1 MSLTNKENNESTNLI
16 SKIIK
21 IKGDLISDTSIKTNH
36 ISQKNSNT
44 KLLISKDKLKS
55 IINDTKKYF
64 KNNKLVKHKTK
75 ITFMKKNANKIKSDE
90 TNKKENK
97 KVLIVNDK
105 NNIRKKGKINIIT
118 DNINNYNYNSEI
130 NNGNISKTQLA
141 DNETYDNNSFENNFS
156 PFNKNKFQYFDTY
169 NFKNYLTNEK
179 SDEYN
184 KNVYNLYISNSHLI
198 LNDIEKRC
206 REYLLYYN
214 CDTTHYNIKIINDII
229 SDQNKHIVSEFKNY
243 LLWDDT
249 SEYLKRYYYL
259 NEIKFRLKPIAS
271 YYISYTYFSPVY
283 FCNLEIIKIL
293 LKNVKR
299 KNNYYKEIEN
309 FEDKIMDDN
318 DNNSISSFFEE
329 RRENLDEDDSESNFN
344 NMHEQKKGN
353 FDFVPIIDSSDINKK
368 SQVSSINKKSLSL
381 SITLKNCECIIDSNI
396 KKTKKS
402 FLKEKDNNNNN
413 NNGNNDTIDY
423 KYNLR
428 LNKNN
433 LFNTTI
439 TPIKKKSNTNK
450 LFNDEFQFQ
459 KLNFNTKKDL
469 NEKSNKEN
477 NKNELNLN
485 SKKNEHEQELKK
497 SKNKSKEIKSNEEKI
512 NLHKKKISEIQ
523 KKIKDKK
530 FKSYRT
536 TDDMNILL
544 NNNIDQSKEIIYVK
558 KQSNKKEE
566 KRNNKIK
573 EIKNIINQ
581 KSILN
586 TNISNK
592 NFEKNASIIF
602 NNKNNLKKF
611 TFNNE
616 SKLMNSINCLTQRN
630 KLLNES
636 NKINNI
642 ISKDYSLIIHNK
654 NSHLNSSN
662 NSKNNNN
669 KIKMNFNNIIRNIN
683 HKYIKI
689 SKFPRLLT
697 SNDRKN
703 NFSSKKSLEFP
714 FKFHSLSSNRKR
726 LLKISDS
733 YNSKGILKSII
744 PTTIYFSQKN
754 NSYNNSLLKK
764 NHPTLKNTSKKHK
777 KGKSDVFSFKK
788 RNNLILSTNGQN
800 NINSKNIISDMK
812 KNLVIDNK
820 KKIGATSLKNKN
832 FIKNLIDNF
841 KNCNKRDN
849 FLKNKNKNNKTFKN
863 IIKSIN
869 INKIMSNKINRKCKS
884 KSPTITTNHHK
895 NVSKINKTRTNLK
908 LLNSI
913 FIVSNNLLN
922 EINNNKNIHSNL
934 MGNNINN
941 TTTSFDKD
949 IKGREFGN
957 GINKKKHKKMKTE
970 MDNNYNLN
978 NEYIKPNNPRTT
990 TINNINLSL
999 NLNNQHYK
1007 GKSDNINII
1016 NSENINKNKY
1026 FIVKNNIKSS
1036 KIFQIEEKKI
1046 NNNSLKSKD
1055 KKKINKNSKTKNSNS
1070 KFTKISSNK
1079 IKQHY
1084 KKVSIQLNQDKN
1096 IINKNIIKNDLNKKK
1111 SLNHKNML
1119 FSINISNNQ
1128 SKNSL
1133 IKNFK
1138 NNFNSVINDDYTEY
1152 LTERKHINNEIN
1164 VNNSNNNPNMNSYS
1178 KDKKKKYSYMI
1189 LPNKNIYSL
1198 KNKILL
1204 CRNIN
1209 DKAQNKQNVE
1219 DKIINSFRNYNISG
1233 SKNCL
1238 HKKSLTNISSF
1249 LYDIHLKKHS
1259 NNYFNRNIY
1268 KYNKNNMS
1276 NEFSLKKTNKSNYNE
1291 FLLNDPIKSLINN
1304 KYFIKSEIK

>member
-1 MSLTNKENNESTNLI
+1 MSLTIKENNESSNLI
-16 SKIIK
+16 SNIIK
-21 IKGDLISDTSIKTNH
+21 LKGDLISDTSLKTNH

-44 KLLISKDKLKS
+44 KLLISKDKLRS

-75 ITFMKKNANKIKSDE
+75 ITFIKKSSDKLKSDE
-90 TNKKENK
+90 INKKRKK
-97 KVLIVNDK
+97 KVLNVNDK
-105 NNIRKKGKINIIT
+105 NNIRKKGNINIIT
-118 DNINNYNYNSEI
+118 DNINNYKFNSEL
-130 NNGNISKTQLA
+130 NNGNISKTQLVE
-141 DNETYDNNSFENNFS
+141 NENYDNNSFENNFS
-156 PFNKNKFQYFDTY
+156 LFKRNNFHYFDTY
-169 NFKNYLTNEK
+169 NYKNYLTNDK

-184 KNVYNLYISNSHLI
+184 KNIYNLYISNSHLI

-206 REYLLYYN
+206 KEYLLYYN
-214 CDTTHYNIKIINDII
+214 CDARQYNIKVINDII

-243 LLWDDT
+243 LLWDDS
-249 SEYLKRYYYL
+249 SEYLKRYYYI

-283 FCNLEIIKIL
+283 YCNLEIIKIL

-309 FEDKIMDDN
+309 FEDKIQDEN

-329 RRENLDEDDSESNFN
+329 RKENLDDDDTESDFN
-344 NMHEQKKGN
+344 NIYDKKKNN

-381 SITLKNCECIIDSNI
+381 SITLKNCEGIIDSNI
-396 KKTKKS
+396 KTKKS
-402 FLKEKDNNNNN
+402 LLKEKDKTND
-413 NNGNNDTIDY
+413 NNDTNDY
-423 KYNLR
+423 KFNLR

-433 LFNTTI
+433 LFNTSI
-439 TPIKKKSNTNK
+439 TPIKKKCNTDK
-450 LFNDEFQFQ
+450 LFNDEFQFK
-459 KLNFNTKKDL
+459 KLNFNAKKDL
-469 NEKSNKEN
+469 NGKSNKEN

-485 SKKNEHEQELKK
+485 SKKNEHEFKK
-497 SKNKSKEIKSNEEKI
+497 SKNKNKGIKCNEEKI
-512 NLHKKKISEIQ
+512 NLHKNKISELHN
-523 KKIKDKK
+523 KIKDKK

-544 NNNIDQSKEIIYVK
+544 SNNIDQSKEIIYVK
-558 KQSNKKEE
+558 KQSYKKEE
-566 KRNNKIK
+566 KRNDKKK

-581 KSILN
+581 KTILN
-586 TNISNK
+586 TNISNN

-602 NNKNNLKKF
+602 NKNNLKKF
-611 TFNNE
+611 QINNE
-616 SKLMNSINCLTQRN
+616 SKLMNSINCLSHRN
-630 KLLNES
+630 RLLNDS
-636 NKINNI
+636 NKINNV

-654 NSHLNSSN
+654 NNHLN
-662 NSKNNNN
+662 NSINAKNNNM

-689 SKFPRLLT
+689 NKFPRLLT

-733 YNSKGILKSII
+733 YNSKGILKNII
-744 PTTIYFSQKN
+744 PTTIYFNQKN
-754 NSYNNSLLKK
+754 NSFHNSLLKK

-788 RNNLILSTNGQN
+788 RNNLILSTTVQN
-800 NINSKNIISDMK
+800 NINNKNIISDMK

-820 KKIGATSLKNKN
+820 KKIGAASLKNKN
-832 FIKNLIDNF
+832 FIKSLIDNF

-869 INKIMSNKINRKCKS
+869 INKIMSNNINRKCKS
-884 KSPTITTNHHK
+884 KSPTITTTNQHK
-895 NVSKINKTRTNLK
+895 NISKINKTRTNLK

-913 FIVSNNLLN
+913 FIVSNNILN
-922 EINNNKNIHSNL
+922 EVNNNKNVHNNL
-934 MGNNINN
+934 MSNNINN
-941 TTTSFDKD
+941 TITYFDKD
-949 IKGREFGN
+949 AKGRDFGN
-957 GINKKKHKKMKTE
+957 CINKKIHKKMKTE
-970 MDNNYNLN
+970 MDNFNLN
-978 NEYIKPNNPRTT
+978 NEYIKPNNTRAT

-1007 GKSDNINII
+1007 GKSDSINII

-1036 KIFQIEEKKI
+1036 KIFQIEEKKV
-1046 NNNSLKSKD
+1046 NNNNLKSKD
-1055 KKKINKNSKTKNSNS
+1055 KIKINKNSKTK
-1070 KFTKISSNK
+1070 SSNNNNKFSK
-1079 IKQHY
+1079 ITSNKVKQHH

-1096 IINKNIIKNDLNKKK
+1096 IINKNIIKNDLNKRK

-1119 FSINISNNQ
+1119 FPINISNNQ

-1138 NNFNSVINDDYTEY
+1138 NNFNSVINDDYSEY
-1152 LTERKHINNEIN
+1152 LSERKHINNEIN
-1164 VNNSNNNPNMNSYS
+1164 ANNSNNNLNLNSYS
-1178 KDKKKKYSYMI
+1178 KDKKSKYSYMI

-1204 CRNIN
+1204 CRNTN
-1209 DKAQNKQNVE
+1209 DKVQNKQNIE

-1259 NNYFNRNIY
+1259 NNYFNRNIH
-1268 KYNKNNMS
+1268 KYNNRNNMS
-1276 NEFSLKKTNKSNYNE
+1276 NEFSLKKSSKSNYNE

-1304 KYFIKSEIK
+1304 NYFIKSDIK

>member
-249 SEYLKRYYYL
+249 SEYLKRYYYF

-353 FDFVPIIDSSDINKK
+353 FDFVPIIDSSVINKK

-381 SITLKNCECIIDSNI
+381 SITLKNCECIIDSNVN
-396 KKTKKS
+396 KTKKS
-402 FLKEKDNNNNN
+402 LLKEKDNNKDH
-413 NNGNNDTIDY
+413 NDTNDY
-423 KYNLR
+423 MYNLR

-654 NSHLNSSN
+654 NSHLNSSI

-703 NFSSKKSLEFP
+703 NFSSKKSLKFP

-733 YNSKGILKSII
+733 CNSKGILKSII

-1026 FIVKNNIKSS
+1026 FIVKSNIKSS

>member
-184 KNVYNLYISNSHLI
+184 KNIYNLYISNSHLI

-214 CDTTHYNIKIINDII
+214 CDITHYNIKIINDII

-249 SEYLKRYYYL
+249 SEYLKRYYYF

-381 SITLKNCECIIDSNI
+381 SITLKNCECIIDSNVN
-396 KKTKKS
+396 KTKKS
-402 FLKEKDNNNNN
+402 LLKEKDNNKDH
-413 NNGNNDTIDY
+413 NDTNDY
-423 KYNLR
+423 MYNLR

-654 NSHLNSSN
+654 NSHLNSSI

-703 NFSSKKSLEFP
+703 NFSSKKSLKFP

-733 YNSKGILKSII
+733 CNSKGILKSII

-978 NEYIKPNNPRTT
+978 NEYIKPNNPRTS

-1036 KIFQIEEKKI
+1036 KIFQIEEKKV

-1133 IKNFK
+1133 IKKFK

>member
-1 MSLTNKENNESTNLI
+1 MSLTNKDNNESTNLI

-21 IKGDLISDTSIKTNH
+21 IKGELASDTSIKTNH
-36 ISQKNSNT
+36 ISQKSSNT

-55 IINDTKKYF
+55 LINDTKKYF

-75 ITFMKKNANKIKSDE
+75 ITLMKKSSNKLKSEE
-90 TNKKENK
+90 TNKKGQN
-97 KVLIVNDK
+97 KVLNVNDK
-105 NNIRKKGKINIIT
+105 NNKRKKGNINIIT
-118 DNINNYNYNSEI
+118 DNINNYKFNSEI
-130 NNGNISKTQLA
+130 NNGSISKTQLA
-141 DNETYDNNSFENNFS
+141 DNETYDNNSFENNINHL
-156 PFNKNKFQYFDTY
+156 NKNKFQYFDTY

-179 SDEYN
+179 SDDN
-184 KNVYNLYISNSHLI
+184 KNIYNLHISASHLI
-198 LNDIEKRC
+198 LHDIEKKC
-206 REYLLYYN
+206 KEYLLYYN
-214 CDTTHYNIKIINDII
+214 CDITQYNIKVINDII

-243 LLWDDT
+243 LLWDDS
-249 SEYLKRYYYL
+249 SEYLKRYYYI

-283 FCNLEIIKIL
+283 YCNLEIIKIL

-309 FEDKIMDDN
+309 FEDKILDENDN

-329 RRENLDEDDSESNFN
+329 RRENLEEEDDTESNFSN
-344 NMHEQKKGN
+344 EHEKKKKN

-381 SITLKNCECIIDSNI
+381 SITLKNCECIIDSNTKRT
-396 KKTKKS
+396 KKTL
-402 FLKEKDNNNNN
+402 LKEKDIE
-413 NNGNNDTIDY
+413 NNDACY
-423 KYNLR
+423 KYNLS

-433 LFNTTI
+433 LFNTAI
-439 TPIKKKSNTNK
+439 TPIKKKCNDDK
-450 LFNDEFQFQ
+450 IFNGEFQFQ

-477 NKNELNLN
+477 NKNKENLN
-485 SKKNEHEQELKK
+485 SKKKEKELNI
-497 SKNKSKEIKSNEEKI
+497 SKNKNKENKLYEEKI
-512 NLHKKKISEIQ
+512 NSHKNKINELQ
-523 KKIKDKK
+523 NKIKDKK

-544 NNNIDQSKEIIYVK
+544 NNNIDQSKDIIYVK
-558 KQSNKKEE
+558 KKSNKKEE
-566 KRNNKIK
+566 KRNGKIK
-573 EIKNIINQ
+573 DIKNIISQ
-581 KSILN
+581 KTILN
-586 TNISNK
+586 SNISNN
-592 NFEKNASIIF
+592 NFEKNASIII

-611 TFNNE
+611 QFNNE
-616 SKLMNSINCLTQRN
+616 SKLTNSINCLTQRN

-654 NSHLNSSN
+654 NNHLNSSI
-662 NSKNNNN
+662 NSKNNNM
-669 KIKMNFNNIIRNIN
+669 KVKMNFNNIIRNIN

-744 PTTIYFSQKN
+744 PTTIYFSQKH

-764 NHPTLKNTSKKHK
+764 KYPTLKNTSKKHK
-777 KGKSDVFSFKK
+777 KGKSDIFSFKK
-788 RNNLILSTNGQN
+788 RNNLILSTNVQN
-800 NINSKNIISDMK
+800 NINNKNMISDMK

-820 KKIGATSLKNKN
+820 KKIGPTSLKNKN

-849 FLKNKNKNNKTFKN
+849 FLKNINKNNKTFKN
-863 IIKSIN
+863 IVKSIN
-869 INKIMSNKINRKCKS
+869 MNKIMSNKFSRKCKS

-895 NVSKINKTRTNLK
+895 KNSKINKTRTNLK

-913 FIVSNNLLN
+913 FIISNNILN
-922 EINNNKNIHSNL
+922 EISNNKNAHNVHSNL
-934 MGNNINN
+934 MNNNNINN
-941 TTTSFDKD
+941 ITSSFDKD
-949 IKGREFGN
+949 TKSREFGN
-957 GINKKKHKKMKTE
+957 GLKKKKTKKMKTE
-970 MDNNYNLN
+970 LDNYNLN
-978 NEYIKPNNPRTT
+978 NEYIKSNNTRTT

-999 NLNNQHYK
+999 NLNNQHYI

-1016 NSENINKNKY
+1016 NSENINKNKF
-1026 FIVKNNIKSS
+1026 FIVKNSIKSS
-1036 KIFQIEEKKI
+1036 KIFQMEEKRT
-1046 NNNSLKSKD
+1046 NNSLKSKD
-1055 KKKINKNSKTKNSNS
+1055 KIKIKKNSKNKKSNNSNNKFS
-1070 KFTKISSNK
+1070 KITSNK
-1079 IKQHY
+1079 VKQHY

-1096 IINKNIIKNDLNKKK
+1096 IINKNIIKNDLNKRK
-1111 SLNHKNML
+1111 SLNHKNKL

-1152 LTERKHINNEIN
+1152 LTERKYINSEIN
-1164 VNNSNNNPNMNSYS
+1164 TNNSNNNLNMNSYS
-1178 KDKKKKYSYMI
+1178 KDKNKKYSYKI

-1204 CRNIN
+1204 CKNIN
-1209 DKAQNKQNVE
+1209 DKAQNKQNIE
-1219 DKIINSFRNYNISG
+1219 DKIINSFRNYSINS

-1238 HKKSLTNISSF
+1238 HKKTLTNISSF
-1249 LYDIHLKKHS
+1249 LYDIHFKKHS
-1259 NNYFNRNIY
+1259 NNYCNRNIF

-1276 NEFSLKKTNKSNYNE
+1276 NEFSLKKASKSNYNE
-1291 FLLNDPIKSLINN
+1291 YLLNDPIKSLINN
-1304 KYFIKSEIK
+1304 RYFIKSEMK

>member
-1 MSLTNKENNESTNLI
+1 MSLTIKENNESTNLI

-75 ITFMKKNANKIKSDE
+75 IAFIKKSAEKLKSDE
-90 TNKKENK
+90 TNKKGK
-97 KVLIVNDK
+97 QKVLIVNDK

-156 PFNKNKFQYFDTY
+156 VFNKNNFHYFDTY

-184 KNVYNLYISNSHLI
+184 KNIYNLYISNSHLI

-214 CDTTHYNIKIINDII
+214 CDITQYNIKVINDII
-229 SDQNKHIVSEFKNY
+229 SDQNKHIVSMFKNY

-249 SEYLKRYYYL
+249 SEYLKRYYYI

-283 FCNLEIIKIL
+283 YCNLEIIKIL

-309 FEDKIMDDN
+309 FEDKIMDEN

-329 RRENLDEDDSESNFN
+329 RRENLDEEDDSESNFN

-402 FLKEKDNNNNN
+402 LLKEKDNNNEH
-413 NNGNNDTIDY
+413 NDTNDY

-439 TPIKKKSNTNK
+439 TPIKKKCNTDK

-477 NKNELNLN
+477 NKNELNL
-485 SKKNEHEQELKK
+485 KLIKNEHEIKK
-497 SKNKSKEIKSNEEKI
+497 SKNKNKEIKSNEEKK
-512 NLHKKKISEIQ
+512 NLHKNKISELQ
-523 KKIKDKK
+523 NKIKDKK

-566 KRNNKIK
+566 KRNDKIK

-586 TNISNK
+586 TNISNN

-611 TFNNE
+611 VFNNE
-616 SKLMNSINCLTQRN
+616 SKLMHSINCLTQRN

-654 NSHLNSSN
+654 NNHLNSSI
-662 NSKNNNN
+662 NSKNNNL

-733 YNSKGILKSII
+733 CNSKGILKSII

-788 RNNLILSTNGQN
+788 RNNLILSTNVQN

-820 KKIGATSLKNKN
+820 KKIGPTSLKNKN

-869 INKIMSNKINRKCKS
+869 MNKIMSNKFNRKCKS

-922 EINNNKNIHSNL
+922 EINNNKNIHNNL
-934 MGNNINN
+934 MNNNINN

-949 IKGREFGN
+949 IKSREFGN

-970 MDNNYNLN
+970 MDNNNFNLN

-990 TINNINLSL
+990 TISNINLSL

-1036 KIFQIEEKKI
+1036 KIFQIEEKKV
-1046 NNNSLKSKD
+1046 NNNSLKPKD
-1055 KKKINKNSKTKNSNS
+1055 KIKINKNSKSKNSNS

-1079 IKQHY
+1079 VKQHY
-1084 KKVSIQLNQDKN
+1084 KKVSIQMNQDKN
-1096 IINKNIIKNDLNKKK
+1096 IINKNIIKNDLNKRK
-1111 SLNHKNML
+1111 SSNHKNML

-1152 LTERKHINNEIN
+1152 LTERKHININNEIN
-1164 VNNSNNNPNMNSYS
+1164 VNNSNNNPNLNSYS

-1249 LYDIHLKKHS
+1249 LYDIHMKKHS

-1276 NEFSLKKTNKSNYNE
+1276 NEFSLKKSNKSNYNE

>member
-21 IKGDLISDTSIKTNH
+21 IKGELISDTSIKTNH
-36 ISQKNSNT
+36 ISQKSSNT

-55 IINDTKKYF
+55 LINDSKKYF
-64 KNNKLVKHKTK
+64 KNNKLIKHKTK
-75 ITFMKKNANKIKSDE
+75 ITLMKKSSNKLKSEE
-90 TNKKENK
+90 TNKKGQK
-97 KVLIVNDK
+97 KVLNVNDK
-105 NNIRKKGKINIIT
+105 NNKRKKGNINIIT

-130 NNGNISKTQLA
+130 YNGNISKTQLA
-141 DNETYDNNSFENNFS
+141 DNETYDNNSSENNFS
-156 PFNKNKFQYFDTY
+156 HFNKNKFQYFDTY

-179 SDEYN
+179 SDDN
-184 KNVYNLYISNSHLI
+184 KNIYNLNISASHLI
-198 LNDIEKRC
+198 LHDIEKRC
-206 REYLLYYN
+206 KEYLFIYN
-214 CDTTHYNIKIINDII
+214 SDIAQYNVKVINDII
-229 SDQNKHIVSEFKNY
+229 SDQNKHIVSVFKNY
-243 LLWDDT
+243 LLWDDS

-283 FCNLEIIKIL
+283 YCNLEIIKIL

-309 FEDKIMDDN
+309 FEDKIVDEN
-318 DNNSISSFFEE
+318 ENNSISSFFEE
-329 RRENLDEDDSESNFN
+329 RRENLDEDDTESNFN
-344 NMHEQKKGN
+344 DVHEKKKDN

-381 SITLKNCECIIDSNI
+381 SITLKNCECVIDSNT
-396 KKTKKS
+396 KKTKKNL
-402 FLKEKDNNNNN
+402 LKEKDNEK
-413 NNGNNDTIDY
+413 NDIGY
-423 KYNLR
+423 KYILS

-439 TPIKKKSNTNK
+439 TPIKKMGNDDK
-450 LFNDEFQFQ
+450 LLNDEFQIQ
-459 KLNFNTKKDL
+459 KLNFNIKKDL

-477 NKNELNLN
+477 NKNELNLKF
-485 SKKNEHEQELKK
+485 KKKEQESKMT
-497 SKNKSKEIKSNEEKI
+497 KNKNKEKKLYEEKSNSHKNKI
-512 NLHKKKISEIQ
+512 NELQ
-523 KKIKDKK
+523 NKIKDKK

-544 NNNIDQSKEIIYVK
+544 NNNIDQSKEIILVK
-558 KQSNKKEE
+558 RQSNKKEE
-566 KRNNKIK
+566 KRNGKIK
-573 EIKNIINQ
+573 EINNIISQ
-581 KSILN
+581 KTIINS
-586 TNISNK
+586 NISN
-592 NFEKNASIIF
+592 NNLEKNASIIL
-602 NNKNNLKKF
+602 NNKHNLKKF
-611 TFNNE
+611 QFNYE
-616 SKLMNSINCLTQRN
+616 SKLTNSINCLSQRN

-636 NKINNI
+636 NKLNNI

-654 NSHLNSSN
+654 NSHLNSSI
-662 NSKNNNN
+662 NSKNNNM
-669 KIKMNFNNIIRNIN
+669 KTKKNFNNIIRNIN

-754 NSYNNSLLKK
+754 KSYNNSLLKK
-764 NHPTLKNTSKKHK
+764 KYPTLKNTSKKHK
-777 KGKSDVFSFKK
+777 KGKSDIFSFKK
-788 RNNLILSTNGQN
+788 RNNLILSTNAQN
-800 NINSKNIISDMK
+800 NINNKNMISDMK

-820 KKIGATSLKNKN
+820 KKIGPTSLKNKN

-869 INKIMSNKINRKCKS
+869 INKIMSNKFSRKCKS
-884 KSPTITTNHHK
+884 KSPTITTNHNK
-895 NVSKINKTRTNLK
+895 KSSKINKTRTNCK

-913 FIVSNNLLN
+913 FIASNNILN
-922 EINNNKNIHSNL
+922 EINSNKNAHNVHSNL
-934 MGNNINN
+934 LNNNNI
-941 TTTSFDKD
+941 TMTSFDKD
-949 IKGREFGN
+949 MKSREFCHGL
-957 GINKKKHKKMKTE
+957 KKKKFKKMKTE
-970 MDNNYNLN
+970 MENNNNLN
-978 NEYIKPNNPRTT
+978 NEYIKSNNARTT

-999 NLNNQHYK
+999 NLNNQHYI
-1007 GKSDNINII
+1007 GKADNINII

-1026 FIVKNNIKSS
+1026 FIVKNNVKSS
-1036 KIFQIEEKKI
+1036 KIFQIEEKKT
-1046 NNNSLKSKD
+1046 NNSLKSKD
-1055 KKKINKNSKTKNSNS
+1055 KIKINKNSKNKNSNNS
-1070 KFTKISSNK
+1070 NNKFNKITSNK
-1079 IKQHY
+1079 VKQHY
-1084 KKVSIQLNQDKN
+1084 KKISIQLNQDKN
-1096 IINKNIIKNDLNKKK
+1096 IINKNIIKNDLNKRK
-1111 SLNHKNML
+1111 SLNHKNKL

-1152 LTERKHINNEIN
+1152 LTERKHINYEVNS
-1164 VNNSNNNPNMNSYS
+1164 NNSNNNLNLNSYS
-1178 KDKKKKYSYMI
+1178 KDKNNKYSYMI
-1189 LPNKNIYSL
+1189 LPNKNICSL

-1204 CRNIN
+1204 CRNFN
-1209 DKAQNKQNVE
+1209 DKSQNKQNVE
-1219 DKIINSFRNYNISG
+1219 DKIINSFRNYSING

-1238 HKKSLTNISSF
+1238 HKKTLTNISSF
-1249 LYDIHLKKHS
+1249 LYDIHFKKHS
-1259 NNYFNRNIY
+1259 NKYLNRNIY
-1268 KYNKNNMS
+1268 KYSKNSMS
-1276 NEFSLKKTNKSNYNE
+1276 NEFSLKKASKSNYNE

>member
-249 SEYLKRYYYL
+249 SEYLKRYYYF

-344 NMHEQKKGN
+344 NMHEQKKDN
-353 FDFVPIIDSSDINKK
+353 FDFVPIIDSSVINKK

-381 SITLKNCECIIDSNI
+381 SITLKNCECIIDSNVN
-396 KKTKKS
+396 KTKKS
-402 FLKEKDNNNNN
+402 LLKEKDNNKDH
-413 NNGNNDTIDY
+413 NGTNDY
-423 KYNLR
+423 MYNLR

-512 NLHKKKISEIQ
+512 NIHKKKISEIQ

-654 NSHLNSSN
+654 NSHLNSSI

-703 NFSSKKSLEFP
+703 NFSSKKSLKFP

-733 YNSKGILKSII
+733 CNSKGILKSII

-1036 KIFQIEEKKI
+1036 KIFQIEEKKV

>member
-214 CDTTHYNIKIINDII
+214 CDITHYNIKIINDII

-249 SEYLKRYYYL
+249 SEYLKRYYYF

-381 SITLKNCECIIDSNI
+381 SITLKNCECIIDSNVN
-396 KKTKKS
+396 KTKKS
-402 FLKEKDNNNNN
+402 LLKEKNNNKDH
-413 NNGNNDTIDY
+413 NDTNDY
-423 KYNLR
+423 MYNLR

-581 KSILN
+581 KTILN

-654 NSHLNSSN
+654 NSHLNSSI

-703 NFSSKKSLEFP
+703 NFSSKKSLKFP

-733 YNSKGILKSII
+733 CNSKGILKSII

-800 NINSKNIISDMK
+800 NINNKNIISDMK

-934 MGNNINN
+934 IGNNINN

-978 NEYIKPNNPRTT
+978 NEYIKPNNQRTT

-1036 KIFQIEEKKI
+1036 KIFQIEEKKV

-1164 VNNSNNNPNMNSYS
+1164 VNNSHNNPNMNSYS

>member
-214 CDTTHYNIKIINDII
+214 CDITHYNIKIINDII

-249 SEYLKRYYYL
+249 SEYLKRYYYF

-381 SITLKNCECIIDSNI
+381 SITLKNCECIIDSNVN
-396 KKTKKS
+396 KTKKS
-402 FLKEKDNNNNN
+402 LLKEKDNNKDH
-413 NNGNNDTIDY
+413 NDTNDY
-423 KYNLR
+423 MYNLR

-654 NSHLNSSN
+654 NSHLNSSI

-703 NFSSKKSLEFP
+703 NFSSKKSLKFP

-733 YNSKGILKSII
+733 CNSKGILKSII

-978 NEYIKPNNPRTT
+978 NEYIKPNNPRTS

-1036 KIFQIEEKKI
+1036 KIFQIEEKKV

-1133 IKNFK
+1133 IKKFK